1 MFLPPMINNKLIMK
15 VIVSNS
21 KKVLKIDKVPKN
33 ISLTFSLE
41 DKTDIIDFDN
51 LNKTKILF
59 IKNYLVF

>member
-1 MFLPPMINNKLIMK
+1 MINNKLIMK